1 MNNDERE
8 QRNII
13 KQKQRVIS
21 NLEYNAK
28 LLSSKINELNARNR
42 KLVRENN
49 RLNTSWCY
57 LC

>member
-13 KQKQRVIS
+13 KEKKRVIS
-21 NLEYNAK
+21 NLEYNTK

-49 RLNTSWCY
+49 RLNQSWCF